1 MIKTFEQFI
10 NESSYFD
17 VTLIEREVDCGTIT
31 EKEFVDFMLDDIKQA
46 QEQYVSLSGSTEDDI
61 YSYEFKVDPTSM
73 FAGPGIHTT
82 EGDDIMIEDII
93 RAYNKNKNAKY
104 FKVAKGWK
112 LTYTTEKSKNNKRV
126 FGGYIK
132 LILDDSVQNQFAED
146 KKNLENDIHRFYSNS
161 RYNKY
166 D

>member
-10 NESSYFD
+10 NEGFYFD

-46 QEQYVSLSGSTEDDI
+46 QEQYVSLSGRTEDDI

-73 FAGPGIHTT
+73 FAGPEIRAT
-82 EGDDIMIEDII
+82 EGDDIMIKDII
-93 RAYNKNKNAKY
+93 RAFNKNNNAKY

-112 LTYTTEKSKNNKRV
+112 LTYTTEQSKNNKCL

-132 LILDDSVQNQFAED
+132 LIFDNSIQNQFDED
-146 KKNLENDIHRFYSNS
+146 KKNLENDVHRFYRDS